1 MYQRTVLDNQL
12 RVLTSAMP
20 HSTSVSVTIS
30 VGAGSR
36 YEPDELAG
44 LSHFLEHLPFKGTE
58 SWPTARQV
66 SEAIEGVGGIMNA
79 STDRE
84 VTVFWCKVAR
94 LHFRQAFSVLL
105 DLVLHPLLDPEDMER
120 EREVIQEELRMTN
133 DYPSHRVDLLID
145 ELLWPEQAMGRD
157 VGGTLESVNNI
168 NVDQVRDYMLQ
179 QYNPANTVI
188 AVAGNVDHDEV
199 VDMVNSAT
207 HRWQPKESLTW
218 QPVVDYYSGKH
229 IGPVARVEQRQADQA
244 HICLGMPGISLTDP
258 DRYAMAIFNGVL
270 GDGMSSR
277 LFLNLREEQGLAYDV
292 SSSLSHFRDC
302 GSLVVYCGVEPRKT
316 PEAVQAVVRE
326 LAGMRESVPAAELNK
341 AREFTKGR
349 LMLRME
355 DTRSVAAW
363 LGAQELLLGRVSTID
378 ETVQLIDEV
387 TSDDV
392 ERVAA
397 RLLDP
402 DQFRLAV
409 VGPNDGEEALQ
420 GMLKFN

>member
-1 MYQRTVLDNQL
+1 MFQRTVLDNQL

-58 SWPTARQV
+58 NWPTARHV

-94 LHFRQAFSVLL
+94 LHFQQAFSVLL
-105 DLVLHPLLDPEDMER
+105 DLVLHPLLDPVDMER

-168 NVDQVRDYMLQ
+168 NVDQVREYMLR

-188 AVAGNVDHDEV
+188 AVAGNVDHEQV
-199 VDMVNSAT
+199 VDLVNTAT
-207 HRWQPKESLTW
+207 HHWQPQESLDW
-218 QPVVDYYSGKH
+218 EPVVDYYADKSA
-229 IGPVARVEQRQADQA
+229 GPVARVEQRHADQA

-258 DRYAMAIFNGVL
+258 DRYATALFNGVL

-302 GSLVVYCGVEPRKT
+302 GSLVVYCGVEPRKAS
-316 PEAVQAVVRE
+316 EAVEAVVKE
-326 LAGMRESVPAAELNK
+326 LAGMRDPVPVSELSK

-349 LMLRME
+349 LLLRME

-363 LGAQELLLGRVSTID
+363 LGAQELLLGQVSTID
-378 ETVQLIDEV
+378 ETVKLIDAV
-387 TSDDV
+387 TTDDV
-392 ERVAA
+392 ARVAT
-397 RLLDP
+397 RLLDTEK
-402 DQFRLAV
+402 FRLAV
-409 VGPNDGEEALQ
+409 VGPNDGDKELQ
-420 GMLKFN
+420 GLLRF